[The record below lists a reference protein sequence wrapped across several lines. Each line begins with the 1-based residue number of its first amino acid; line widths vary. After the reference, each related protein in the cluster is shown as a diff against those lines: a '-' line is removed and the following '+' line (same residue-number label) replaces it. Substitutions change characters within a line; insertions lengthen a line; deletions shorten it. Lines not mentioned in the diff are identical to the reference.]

1 MIRLF
6 RLIEVSTEERIESA
20 TCIEQFSVLF
30 GLIHRSTEK
39 ILDSFLNSIGDN
51 NKRDKEIEICLLFFI
66 FLYFLSKNASVIH
79 VFFVSCS
86 FFQYK
91 FVTPLTSMV
100 VVKPKKKD
108 VPDLKTDDGQ

>member
-20 TCIEQFSVLF
+20 TCSEQFSVLF

-51 NKRDKEIEICLLFFI
+51 NKREI
-66 FLYFLSKNASVIH
+66 KR
-79 VFFVSCS
+79 
-86 FFQYK
+86 
-91 FVTPLTSMV
+91 
-100 VVKPKKKD
+100 
-108 VPDLKTDDGQ
+108 